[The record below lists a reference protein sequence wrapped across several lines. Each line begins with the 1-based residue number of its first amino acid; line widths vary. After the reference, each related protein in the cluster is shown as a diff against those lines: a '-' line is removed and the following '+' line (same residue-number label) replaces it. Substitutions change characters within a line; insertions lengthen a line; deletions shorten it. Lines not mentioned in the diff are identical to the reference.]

1 MSRGRAQI
9 AHYRRNAAH
18 ITSRRVLHEIEK
30 QEAEAEIPRLRRRSG
45 RAALRRDWAEEER
58 LAAEEAGAALGK
70 LRSAAAA
77 FDAALRKLMAL
88 DTADLR
94 GKVEPELQRVATV
107 EAELNDAAAA
117 LVRRDFGAA
126 GESAD
131 RAARELW
138 LVGGPLVVV
147 LNESLGRA
155 AIGRAQRDALL
166 DNISARR
173 TAKAALEQARLAGP
187 GAAVEAAVAVHRA
200 EAAGLELAAAILSAH
215 TAPPRRPPARSGSV
229 RVIPPHELETFD
241 DVAGLDEVKE
251 QLRATVGTILE
262 NPEEAERYRL
272 VHNGILFYGPPGTG
286 KTLLSRALAGEY
298 GLRYLRL
305 TPASIG
311 SSLAHETAANLQ
323 RTFDLAAASVPCL
336 LFLDEVDTLA
346 SARDES
352 PGSDHREIVT
362 QLMTSLEECRSVP
375 GLVVCAATNDIDR
388 LDPGLREG
396 RFDARIRVPLP
407 DREARREIVVLHL
420 RRRRGVGSAG
430 PQDEDSV
437 RWDDVDLD
445 AVVEATGGRNAAAL
459 EQIVTLAAQ
468 AALADKRP
476 IEQSDLVA
484 ALRQGAARDR
494 AVLEDRVT
502 WDDVVLPD
510 DTREQLMDLV
520 NVFVKPGLARSL
532 GIQPPPGILLHGPPG
547 TGKTTI
553 ARAMATEIDASFYE
567 QSAADLLSKWA
578 GESEERVQRL
588 FAKAR
593 ANRPSIIFVDEIDGL
608 LRTRGGDSAN
618 QWEERVVSQFLR
630 ELDGLGDRSGV
641 LLVGATNR
649 PDVVDPAVR
658 ERRLA
663 PVEIGLP
670 DPTGR
675 LQLLRKLLAGSS
687 VAADVD
693 LRDLAVATEGM
704 SGADLKRLRDLA
716 GMRTL
721 TRAARAGEEGDGV
734 RITAADLA
742 SALQGMRRRASFAV
756 V

>member
-1 MSRGRAQI
+1 MAARGRAQI
-9 AHYRRNAAH
+9 AHYRRAAAH
-18 ITSRRVLHEIEK
+18 LTSRRVLHEIEK
-30 QEAEAEIPRLRRRSG
+30 KEAEAELPLLRRRSA

-58 LAAEEAGAALGK
+58 LAAEEAGAALAR
-70 LRSAAAA
+70 LRGAAAA
-77 FDAALRKLMAL
+77 FEGALRKLVAL
-88 DTADLR
+88 DTSDLR
-94 GKVEPELQRVATV
+94 GKVEPELQRVATAH
-107 EAELNDAAAA
+107 AELDDAAAA
-117 LVRRDFGAA
+117 LERRDFGAA

-147 LNESLGRA
+147 LNEALGRA

-173 TAKAALEQARLAGP
+173 AAKQGLEQARLAGP
-187 GAAVEAAVAVHRA
+187 GAAIEAAVAVHRA
-200 EAAGLELAAAILSAH
+200 EAAGLELAAAILSTQA
-215 TAPPRRPPARSGSV
+215 TPPRRPPAKGGSGP

-241 DVAGLDEVKE
+241 DVAGLHDVKE
-251 QLRATVGTILE
+251 ELRASVGAILE
-262 NPEEAERYRL
+262 NPEEAARYRL

-305 TPASIG
+305 TPAAIG

-323 RTFDLAAASVPCL
+323 RVFDLAAASVPCL
-336 LFLDEVDTLA
+336 LFIDEVDA
-346 SARDES
+346 FAAARDEA
-352 PGSDHREIVT
+352 PGSDHREVVT

-375 GLVVCAATNDIDR
+375 GLVVCAATNDIDE

-407 DREARREIVVLHL
+407 DREARREILVLHL
-420 RRRRGVGSAG
+420 RRRK
-430 PQDEDSV
+430 ESV
-437 RWDDVDLD
+437 SWEDLD
-445 AVVEATGGRNAAAL
+445 VEAVVEATGGRNAAAL

-468 AALADKRP
+468 AALAERRP
-476 IEQSDLVA
+476 IVLADLLA
-484 ALRQGAARDR
+484 AVRRGAARDR
-494 AVLEDRVT
+494 AVLEERVT

-510 DTREQLMDLV
+510 DTRDQLMDLV
-520 NVFVKPGLARSL
+520 NVFVKPDLARSL

-578 GESEERVQRL
+578 GESEERVARL

-608 LRTRGGDSAN
+608 LRTRGSDSAN

-630 ELDGLGDRSGV
+630 ELDGLAGGSGV

-670 DPTGR
+670 DATGR

-687 VAADVD
+687 VAPDVD
-693 LRDLAVATEGM
+693 LRELALATEGM

-716 GMRTL
+716 GMKTL
-721 TRAARAGEEGDGV
+721 TRATRSGGEDEAV
-734 RITAADLA
+734 RISAADLTA
-742 SALQGMRRRASFAV
+742 ALQGMRRRATFAV